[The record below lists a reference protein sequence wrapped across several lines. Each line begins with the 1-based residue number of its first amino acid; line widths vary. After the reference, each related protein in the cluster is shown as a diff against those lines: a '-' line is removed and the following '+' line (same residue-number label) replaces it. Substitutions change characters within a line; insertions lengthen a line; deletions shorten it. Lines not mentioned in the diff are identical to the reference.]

1 MRPHSGGASSRKA
14 PLLSFLALQDK
25 AIAVWLQWLVAVHRP
40 RRIARIHARNEMRK
54 RTAKRNATL
63 AASRHSLAIRAVAVA
78 AGGDHSLA
86 LRLDGSIACLG
97 KNDDG
102 QAPHRGVDGDF
113 VAVAAGYAHSLAL
126 RRDGSIACWGRNGDG
141 QAPPDGVDGDFIAI
155 AAGPHHSLALR
166 RDGSVA
172 CWGKNSDGQAPP
184 TGVDGD
190 FIAISAGS
198 WHSLALRRD
207 GSIACWGDNVL
218 GCAPTEEDDTARL
231 NSTPFMTEVHV
242 L

>member
-63 AASRHSLAIRAVAVA
+63 AASGHSLAIRA
-78 AGGDHSLA
+78 
-86 LRLDGSIACLG
+86 DGSVACWG
-97 KNDDG
+97 NNEIG
-102 QAPHRGVDGDF
+102 QAPPEGIAGDF
-113 VAVAAGYAHSLAL
+113 IAVCSGGTYNIAL
-126 RRDGSIACWGRNGDG
+126 TRDGHFVRWDWYNDK
-141 QAPPDGVDGDFIAI
+141 APPDGVDGEFVAI
-155 AAGPHHSLALR
+155 AAGVFHSLALR

-184 TGVDGD
+184 AGVDGD
-190 FIAISAGS
+190 FIAISAGNS
-198 WHSLALRRD
+198 HSLALRRD
-207 GSIACWGDNVL
+207 GSIACWGENL
-218 GCAPTEEDDTARL
+218 HGCAPTEEDDTARL